1 MLDITS
7 ENFFFNVITSENVD
21 AEIREWGNKLESQKS
36 TTNIDICVDEPI
48 ATPSVM
54 SCRRDNHI
62 HEY

>member
-7 ENFFFNVITSENVD
+7 EKVD
-21 AEIREWGNKLESQKS
+21 AEIREWDKKLKGQKKS

-54 SCRRDNHI
+54 SCRRDNHM
-62 HEY
+62 HEYWTAKK